1 LRASLLQTQAR
12 LGDEQAR
19 KVAAGLA
26 EKYLQDPASVDASL
40 GNEALR
46 AAAANG
52 DAALYDGLVQKLKS
66 PASPQLYFQYL
77 MALTAFREPQLIDRS
92 LAMLI
97 SPKMRE
103 QDVGSFLAGMLRNP
117 DARDRA
123 WKFLQDHWSE
133 LKGKIVSFGG
143 SGSIAALGAYC
154 SADKEKEVRDF
165 FASHSLPGAERSIK
179 GSLEEIR
186 NCSETRQAQRA
197 DLQKWFNEVIV
208 R

>member
-1 LRASLLQTQAR
+1 
-12 LGDEQAR
+12 
-19 KVAAGLA
+19 
-26 EKYLQDPASVDASL
+26 
-40 GNEALR
+40 
-46 AAAANG
+46 
-52 DAALYDGLVQKLKS
+52 
-66 PASPQLYFQYL
+66 
-77 MALTAFREPQLIDRS
+77 
-92 LAMLI
+92 
-97 SPKMRE
+97 
-103 QDVGSFLAGMLRNP
+103 
-117 DARDRA
+117 
-123 WKFLQDHWSE
+123 